1 MSDSPTPAPVVTA
14 LGRGRYLIER
24 GASRRLAYAARVA
37 GATWVWLDGQVA
49 IVGDGVGHEASH
61 EAGRPAG
68 DGLADLSAPMPATVV
83 SVDVQPGQSVS
94 RGDTLVR
101 LEAMKMEWPLVAP
114 RDGVVAAVRCRTGE
128 LVQPGVP
135 LVEFA

>member
-24 GASRRLAYAARVA
+24 GAARRVAYAARVP
-37 GATWVWLDGQVA
+37 GATWVWLDGQAVTVA
-49 IVGDGVGHEASH
+49 DGVGHEAGHDVARSAS
-61 EAGRPAG
+61 EGP
-68 DGLADLSAPMPATVV
+68 ADLSAPMPATVV
-83 SVDVQPGQSVS
+83 SVDVLPGQTVS

-114 RDGVVAAVRCRTGE
+114 RDGVVAAVRCTTGE

-135 LVEFA
+135 LVEFE